1 MADREKLG
9 VLKPADWTKEDLGTK
24 FRGVLQKRSLLE
36 ALKSMVIAQEPHN
49 KWAPGHEERELH
61 YHIVMKMAAP
71 FAHAKICTDLGALGC
86 KGFFTFPRAGW
97 ASYLAYVLLPSA
109 KKLQKDLDPCP
120 MFWPPSL
127 TKEKALEVI
136 KQVDAK
142 MLHRN
147 SAEVQQQIKATQK
160 TSAPKRRRTLTFS
173 EFTDYVV
180 ENRCVD
186 EADVWRLAKRLKTA
200 GEDLMWNYLENK
212 DVGSVL
218 RKALRGWH
226 HESLP
231 QGMLQKTVQYP
242 ISAFI
247 VPEGVRRWMDH
258 GSGEK
263 ALILHGE
270 GGLGKTELACAVMY
284 ELTGPF
290 FFLDK
295 LDAAKKIQ
303 FRGGEGLVIDDV
315 NFSKL
320 EVDDVKS
327 WLDIQKPRFTH
338 CRNDDA
344 FIPAK
349 TMRIFTTNSRRV
361 DFFPVEARMEEHV
374 KAIKRRVE
382 WVDIN
387 EDVRRPVPLPP
398 PLPLPENPDEEEDPF
413 GFGFDLR

>member
-1 MADREKLG
+1 
-9 VLKPADWTKEDLGTK
+9 
-24 FRGVLQKRSLLE
+24 
-36 ALKSMVIAQEPHN
+36 
-49 KWAPGHEERELH
+49 
-61 YHIVMKMAAP
+61 
-71 FAHAKICTDLGALGC
+71 
-86 KGFFTFPRAGW
+86 
-97 ASYLAYVLLPSA
+97 
-109 KKLQKDLDPCP
+109 
-120 MFWPPSL
+120 
-127 TKEKALEVI
+127 
-136 KQVDAK
+136 
-142 MLHRN
+142 
-147 SAEVQQQIKATQK
+147 
-160 TSAPKRRRTLTFS
+160 
-173 EFTDYVV
+173 
-180 ENRCVD
+180 
-186 EADVWRLAKRLKTA
+186 
-200 GEDLMWNYLENK
+200 
-212 DVGSVL
+212 
-218 RKALRGWH
+218 
-226 HESLP
+226 
-231 QGMLQKTVQYP
+231 
-242 ISAFI
+242 
-247 VPEGVRRWMDH
+247 MDH

-295 LDAAKKIQ
+295 LDAAKKIH
-303 FRGGEGLVIDDV
+303 FRGGEGLVVDDV

-349 TMRIFTTNSRRV
+349 TMRIFTTNSRSV